1 MTVATT
7 TPAASAAAIARRSRW
22 IPWVFAGGMMV
33 VVAVNAVLIT
43 TALTSFPGLVVQR
56 PYDRGIAYND
66 ELRQSRAQAALGW
79 QVSPRYESGRLV
91 VGIAD
96 ASGAFLP
103 GLDVRATMSRPLGGE
118 VQVDAEL
125 RPAAEAYA
133 AAIALPRRGQWDLRL
148 VASGAAGDFRATY
161 RIVVP

>member
-1 MTVATT
+1 MT
-7 TPAASAAAIARRSRW
+7 IADIALAHRSRW

-43 TALTSFPGLVVQR
+43 TALGTFPGLVVQR

-66 ELRQSRAQAALGW
+66 ELRQSRAQATLGW
-79 QVSPRYESGRLV
+79 KVSPRYESGRLA

-96 ASGAFLP
+96 ASGLLVP
-103 GLDVRATMSRPLGGE
+103 GLDVRATLSRPVGGE
-118 VQVDAEL
+118 AQVDAALTRE
-125 RPAAEAYA
+125 AEAYA
-133 AAIALPRRGQWDLRL
+133 ASIALPRRGQWDLRI